1 MQLFQDP
8 GTKPP
13 FCGTWSQVHHSGY
26 ISFCVLYAVHS
37 APKNI
42 HTTDTEDMV
51 GLCVL
56 EKRPAHVFLLSM
68 YTDGVL

>member
-26 ISFCVLYAVHS
+26 ISFCVCCSFRTKEY
-37 APKNI
+37 
-42 HTTDTEDMV
+42 TTDTEDMAD
-51 GLCVL
+51 LCVL